1 MALTIPKLT
10 YAIRSPLID
19 LIPGQITHRVVVGP
33 NTNVFTLADE
43 INMNVTNQECDQP
56 IAIKGDDE
64 ICITSLKSD
73 LVNPSG
79 PGISKTTLCKTVAEI
94 APSRVD
100 ADGYVRMGK

>member
-43 INMNVTNQECDQP
+43 IKMNVTNQECDLP
-56 IAIKGDDE
+56 IAIKATDE
-64 ICITSLKSD
+64 ICITSLLSD
-73 LVNPSG
+73 LVTPSG
-79 PGISKTTLCKTVAEI
+79 PGISKTTLCKTVQEM

-100 ADGYVRMGK
+100 IDGYVRMGK